1 LPVAYLRDQVSARK
15 KLVASTERRRAR
27 LYQVSFNRKA
37 KVDIRAGEHWRT
49 VIGADWRGLFHGFG
63 LRRRDLRRTGAD
75 SLQPVNDDLEIARS
89 PFALDNL

>member
-1 LPVAYLRDQVSARK
+1 
-15 KLVASTERRRAR
+15 
-27 LYQVSFNRKA
+27 
-37 KVDIRAGEHWRT
+37 